1 MYGLTFDPI
10 VPIQIIL
17 LLNFNGPTRGI
28 FTSNK
33 ILCANISLVKSEGMK
48 AEMEDAEE
56 EELGNIYGF
65 RDNDILKLDNQRCC
79 SDLPLLLA

>member
-28 FTSNK
+28 FTFNR
-33 ILCANISLVKSEGMK
+33 ILSANILVKSEGMDVR
-48 AEMEDAEE
+48 MEDAAVEE
-56 EELGNIYGF
+56 MGNICGF
-65 RDNDILKLDNQRCC
+65 RDNDILKLDNQHCCC
-79 SDLPLLLA
+79 SALPLLLS